1 MIRRVP
7 SKHRNAP
14 ATREKDTEAFLR
26 LGLLLVV
33 GLGLACGFVYAGRQ
47 HFSALRYGYETQSLR
62 RERDQLAEQQRRLI
76 LQREEAAS
84 PVKLE
89 QAAKRLGMQPL
100 QAAQIDPLRQ
110 EANESKSEV
119 VRSKDPKAPKATK
132 DMKDA
137 GPKRD
142 AKPATKIITTVPSKA
157 PLKPLR
163 KKPI

>member
-14 ATREKDTEAFLR
+14 VTREKDIEAFVR
-26 LGLLLVV
+26 LALLLVV
-33 GLGLACGFVYAGRQ
+33 GLGLTCGFVYAGRQ
-47 HFSALRYGYETQSLR
+47 HFAALRYGYETENLR
-62 RERDQLAEQQRRLI
+62 REREQLAEQQRRLI

-110 EANESKSEV
+110 VANNVKDNITIKSKENV
-119 VRSKDPKAPKATK
+119 
-132 DMKDA
+132 
-137 GPKRD
+137 
-142 AKPATKIITTVPSKA
+142 AKPSAKPSTKTIRKVPGQTPA
-157 PLKPLR
+157 KPSR

>member
-14 ATREKDTEAFLR
+14 VTREKDMEAFLR
-26 LGLLLVV
+26 LALLLVV

-47 HFSALRYGYETQSLR
+47 HFAALRYGYDTENLR
-62 RERDQLAEQQRRLI
+62 REREQLAEQQRRLI

-110 EANESKSEV
+110 VANNAKENVTIKPKESV
-119 VRSKDPKAPKATK
+119 
-132 DMKDA
+132 
-137 GPKRD
+137 
-142 AKPATKIITTVPSKA
+142 AKPSAKPSTKTIGKVPGQTPA
-157 PLKPLR
+157 KPSR
-163 KKPI
+163 NKPI

>member
-7 SKHRNAP
+7 AKHRNARVP
-14 ATREKDTEAFLR
+14 REKDNEAFLR
-26 LGLLLVV
+26 LGLLLVI

-47 HFSALRYGYETQSLR
+47 HFVALRYGYETENLR

-110 EANESKSEV
+110 AANSARDKVTTQSKENAV
-119 VRSKDPKAPKATK
+119 KPN
-132 DMKDA
+132 
-137 GPKRD
+137 
-142 AKPATKIITTVPSKA
+142 AKPGTKTITKA
-157 PLKPLR
+157 PLQMPGKPSR
-163 KKPI
+163 HKPN

>member
-14 ATREKDTEAFLR
+14 VTREKDIEAFVR
-26 LGLLLVV
+26 LALLLVV
-33 GLGLACGFVYAGRQ
+33 GLGLTCGFVYAGRQ
-47 HFSALRYGYETQSLR
+47 HFAALRYGYETENLR
-62 RERDQLAEQQRRLI
+62 REREQLAEQQRRLI

-110 EANESKSEV
+110 VANNAKDNITIKSKENV
-119 VRSKDPKAPKATK
+119 
-132 DMKDA
+132 
-137 GPKRD
+137 
-142 AKPATKIITTVPSKA
+142 AKPSAKPSTKTIRKVPGETPA
-157 PLKPLR
+157 KPSR

>member
-14 ATREKDTEAFLR
+14 VTREKDMEAFLR
-26 LGLLLVV
+26 LALLLVV
-33 GLGLACGFVYAGRQ
+33 GLGLTCGFVYAGRQ
-47 HFSALRYGYETQSLR
+47 HFAALRYGYDTENLR
-62 RERDQLAEQQRRLI
+62 REREQLAEQQRRLI

-110 EANESKSEV
+110 VASNAKENITIKSKESV
-119 VRSKDPKAPKATK
+119 PKPS
-132 DMKDA
+132 
-137 GPKRD
+137 
-142 AKPATKIITTVPSKA
+142 AKPSTKTIRKVPGQTPA
-157 PLKPLR
+157 KPSR
-163 KKPI
+163 NKPI

>member
-7 SKHRNAP
+7 SKHRNTP
-14 ATREKDTEAFLR
+14 AVREKDTEAFLR
-26 LGLLLVV
+26 LGFLLVV

-47 HFSALRYGYETQSLR
+47 HFAALRYGYETQNLR
-62 RERDQLAEQQRRLI
+62 REREQLAEQQRRLI

-110 EANESKSEV
+110 EANV
-119 VRSKDPKAPKATK
+119 SKDEVLTKDTSAKREAKSATK
-132 DMKDA
+132 TITG
-137 GPKRD
+137 GPARAAVK
-142 AKPATKIITTVPSKA
+142 SSH
-157 PLKPLR
+157 

>member
-14 ATREKDTEAFLR
+14 VTREKDIEAFLR
-26 LGLLLVV
+26 LALLLVV
-33 GLGLACGFVYAGRQ
+33 GLGLTCGFVYAGRQ
-47 HFSALRYGYETQSLR
+47 HFAALRYGYDTENLR
-62 RERDQLAEQQRRLI
+62 REREQLAEQQRRLI

-110 EANESKSEV
+110 VANNAKDNITIKSKENV
-119 VRSKDPKAPKATK
+119 
-132 DMKDA
+132 
-137 GPKRD
+137 
-142 AKPATKIITTVPSKA
+142 AKPSAKPSTKTIRKVPGQTPA
-157 PLKPLR
+157 KPSR
-163 KKPI
+163 NKPI

>member
-7 SKHRNAP
+7 AKHRNARV
-14 ATREKDTEAFLR
+14 AREKDTEAFLR

-33 GLGLACGFVYAGRQ
+33 GLGLTSGFVYAGRQ
-47 HFSALRYGYETQSLR
+47 HFAALRYGYETENLR
-62 RERDQLAEQQRRLI
+62 REREQLADQQRRLI

-110 EANESKSEV
+110 EANKP
-119 VRSKDPKAPKATK
+119 KDNVTIQAKENA
-132 DMKDA
+132 
-137 GPKRD
+137 
-142 AKPATKIITTVPSKA
+142 AKPNAKPNVKVKTITKVPGQTPAKTSG
-157 PLKPLR
+157 

>member
-1 MIRRVP
+1 MRNMIRRVP
-7 SKHRNAP
+7 AKHRNARI
-14 ATREKDTEAFLR
+14 AREKDVEAFLR

-47 HFSALRYGYETQSLR
+47 HFAALRYGYETENLR
-62 RERDQLAEQQRRLI
+62 QERDQLSEQQRRLI

-110 EANESKSEV
+110 AANNANDNVTMQSKEH
-119 VRSKDPKAPKATK
+119 
-132 DMKDA
+132 
-137 GPKRD
+137 GPKPGARPSTKTITKVPGQTA
-142 AKPATKIITTVPSKA
+142 AKPS
-157 PLKPLR
+157 R
-163 KKPI
+163 NKPI

>member
-7 SKHRNAP
+7 AKHRNARI
-14 ATREKDTEAFLR
+14 AREKDTEAFLR

-47 HFSALRYGYETQSLR
+47 HFTALRYGYETETLR
-62 RERDQLAEQQRRLI
+62 RERDQLSEQQRRLI

-84 PVKLE
+84 PLKLE

-110 EANESKSEV
+110 TATNAKDNATIKAKAN
-119 VRSKDPKAPKATK
+119 A
-132 DMKDA
+132 
-137 GPKRD
+137 
-142 AKPATKIITTVPSKA
+142 AKPNVKPNTKPNTKIITKVPGQTPA
-157 PLKPLR
+157 KPSH
-163 KKPI
+163 KKPT